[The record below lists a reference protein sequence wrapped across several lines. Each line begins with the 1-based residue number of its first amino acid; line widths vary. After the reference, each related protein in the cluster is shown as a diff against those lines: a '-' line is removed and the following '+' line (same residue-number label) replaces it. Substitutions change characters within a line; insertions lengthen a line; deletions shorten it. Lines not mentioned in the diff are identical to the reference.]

1 MGRGMGCDMGRDMG
15 CGMERVYSPDRAP
28 VKSGRMTGLAGG
40 RRPYHNDGAMK
51 LRMIRRFVFVAVL
64 AAIVLA
70 RPALAQEWPTRPVL
84 VVSPFTAGSANDIV
98 ARLVFDQVGQQ
109 MGQAFVVENR
119 PGGGGIVGVAS
130 VVRAEPDG
138 YTLLLSSAS
147 MSSAVILHR
156 SLPYDELR
164 DLEPIAMLGAQ
175 PSVLV
180 AAPDKGFKT
189 VAELAAAAKARP
201 GELNFASAGIGSASH
216 IAGERFRL
224 AAGLDVQHIPYRGPV
239 EALADLMTG
248 RIDFYFLPIAPA
260 LPLIKQGKV
269 LALAVSTPQR
279 AQLLPDV
286 PTIAEAGYPKA
297 EYLFWGGVSAPAGIS
312 PMIVAKLN
320 REIDTALSIPAIR
333 EKLQQLGVEPMPMTP
348 EQFGKFF
355 AEDVAAMVQLGKDAK
370 IEPMD

>member
-1 MGRGMGCDMGRDMG
+1 
-15 CGMERVYSPDRAP
+15 
-28 VKSGRMTGLAGG
+28 MTGLAGG
-40 RRPYHNDGAMK
+40 RRSYHNDGAMT
-51 LRMIRRFVFVAVL
+51 LRMTRRFVVVAVL
-64 AAIVLA
+64 AAIGLG

-109 MGQAFVVENR
+109 IGQAFVVENR
-119 PGGGGIVGVAS
+119 PGGGGIVGVAA

-180 AAPDKGFKT
+180 AAPNKGFKT
-189 VAELAAAAKARP
+189 VAELVATAKARP

-269 LALAVSTPQR
+269 VALAVSTPQR

-286 PTIAEAGYPKA
+286 PTIAEAGYPNA

-320 REIDTALSIPAIR
+320 REITTALSIPAIR
-333 EKLQQLGVEPMPMTP
+333 EKLQQLGAEPMPMTA
-348 EQFGKFF
+348 EQFAKFF
-355 AEDVAAMVQLGKDAK
+355 AEDVAAMVRLGRNANIAPTD
-370 IEPMD
+370 

>member
-1 MGRGMGCDMGRDMG
+1 
-15 CGMERVYSPDRAP
+15 
-28 VKSGRMTGLAGG
+28 
-40 RRPYHNDGAMK
+40 
-51 LRMIRRFVFVAVL
+51 
-64 AAIVLA
+64 
-70 RPALAQEWPTRPVL
+70 
-84 VVSPFTAGSANDIV
+84 V
-98 ARLVFDQVGQQ
+98 ARLIFDAVGKQVS
-109 MGQAFVVENR
+109 QAFVIENR

-180 AAPDKGFKT
+180 AAPGKGFST
-189 VAELAAAAKARP
+189 VADLVAAAKSRP

-224 AAGLDVQHIPYRGPV
+224 AASLDVQHIPYRGPT
-239 EALADLMTG
+239 EALADLITG

-269 LALAVSTPQR
+269 IALAVSTPKR

-286 PTIAEAGYPKA
+286 PTIAEAGYPNA

-312 PMIVAKLN
+312 PTIVAKLN
-320 REIDTALSIPAIR
+320 REIDTALSMPAIR
-333 EKLQQLGVEPMPMTP
+333 DKLQQLGVEPMPMTS

-355 AEDVAAMVQLGKDAK
+355 ADDVAAMVQLGKDAK
-370 IEPMD
+370 IAPMD

>member
-1 MGRGMGCDMGRDMG
+1 
-15 CGMERVYSPDRAP
+15 V
-28 VKSGRMTGLAGG
+28 
-40 RRPYHNDGAMK
+40 
-51 LRMIRRFVFVAVL
+51 VL
-64 AAIVLA
+64 SAIGFARSAA
-70 RPALAQEWPTRPVL
+70 AQDEWPTRPVL

-98 ARLVFDQVGQQ
+98 ARLIFDEVGQQ
-109 MGQAFVVENR
+109 LAQAFVVENR

-180 AAPDKGFKT
+180 AAPGKGFKT
-189 VAELAAAAKARP
+189 VADLVATAKARP

-224 AAGLDVQHIPYRGPV
+224 AAGLQVQHIPYRGPT

-269 LALAVSTPQR
+269 IALAVSTPKR
-279 AQLLPDV
+279 ALLLPDV
-286 PTIAEAGYPKA
+286 PTIAEAGYPDA
-297 EYLFWGGVSAPAGIS
+297 EYLFWGGVSAPARIS

-320 REIDTALSIPAIR
+320 REINTALSVPAIH
-333 EKLQQLGVEPMPMTP
+333 EKLQQLGVEPTTMTP
-348 EQFGKFF
+348 DQFGKFF
-355 AEDVAAMVQLGKDAK
+355 AADVAAMVRLGKDAN
-370 IEPMD
+370 IEPTD

>member
-1 MGRGMGCDMGRDMG
+1 
-15 CGMERVYSPDRAP
+15 
-28 VKSGRMTGLAGG
+28 
-40 RRPYHNDGAMK
+40 
-51 LRMIRRFVFVAVL
+51 
-64 AAIVLA
+64 
-70 RPALAQEWPTRPVL
+70 VL

-98 ARLVFDQVGQQ
+98 ARLIFDQVGQQ
-109 MGQAFVVENR
+109 IGHTFVIENR

-147 MSSAVILHR
+147 MSSAVVLHR

-180 AAPDKGFKT
+180 AAPGKGFKT
-189 VAELAAAAKARP
+189 VAELVAAAKSRP

-224 AAGLDVQHIPYRGPV
+224 AAGLEVQHIPYRGPT

-269 LALAVSTPQR
+269 IALAVSTPKR
-279 AQLLPDV
+279 ALLLADV
-286 PTIAEAGYPKA
+286 PTIAEAGYPNA
-297 EYLFWGGVSAPAGIS
+297 EYLFWGGVSAPARVS

-320 REIDTALSIPAIR
+320 REINTALSVPAIR
-333 EKLQQLGVEPMPMTP
+333 ERLQQLGAETMPMTP
-348 EQFGKFF
+348 DQFGKFF
-355 AEDVAAMVQLGKDAK
+355 AADVAAMVQLGKDAA
-370 IEPMD
+370 IEPTD